1 MSWGG
6 FQADFD
12 TNTPH
17 FGAQGTHKNSGL
29 LINSN
34 DRRPHTDTQ
43 LCICIFLVKLWI
55 RTKHCVA
62 TTYMCTALGHEAIHY
77 IFVAVVH
84 FWFMGLT
91 QLCLNCPLA
100 FNPSTLPSCSWD
112 HLRGCNSRSWEHPPW
127 LTLRS
132 PRLIAKLVAMRKS
145 SPISKINFFANN
157 LPSHLWRLSS
167 PGLSLLIRSSTYR
180 VFDVVFVSMLSV
192 FWSDHS
198 PAQ

>member
-1 MSWGG
+1 MRGWPKAVWNFSENSSVLVASPVPYPST
-6 FQADFD
+6 FCCKFAKYIADLS
-12 TNTPH
+12 H
-17 FGAQGTHKNSGL
+17 
-29 LINSN
+29 
-34 DRRPHTDTQ
+34 
-43 LCICIFLVKLWI
+43 ICIFLVKLWI
-55 RTKHCVA
+55 RTKDCVA
-62 TTYMCTALGHEAIHY
+62 TTYMCTALVHEAIHY

-198 PAQ
+198 PVQ